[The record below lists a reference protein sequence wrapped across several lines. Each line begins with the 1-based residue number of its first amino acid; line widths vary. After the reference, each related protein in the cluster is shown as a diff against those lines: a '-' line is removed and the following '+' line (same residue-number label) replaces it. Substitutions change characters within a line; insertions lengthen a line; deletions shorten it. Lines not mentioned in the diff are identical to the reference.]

1 MRDEDKTRE
10 QLILELAELRD
21 RVARI
26 EAIEI
31 DSKRVQEALGESEE
45 RFRFMAET
53 TGDVLCRLRYASMR
67 YDYLSPSITKLTG
80 YSPAEVDALGFS
92 NLVVRLE
99 CPGEEALSLDLIA
112 QTRHEGK
119 TGEYLADYLIRMKSG
134 DLKWV
139 GDHSFP
145 WLNEA
150 GELVGSVGIL
160 SDITKRKQ
168 AEAALREMNLEL
180 ERLATLDG
188 LTQVAN
194 RRRFDEF
201 LNREWRRMRRER
213 APLSLVLCDI
223 DFFKP
228 YNDTYGH
235 QAGDDCLREVAG
247 VIRQSAN
254 RPTDL
259 AARYGGEE
267 FAVVLSNTTADGA
280 LQVAETI
287 RARVEG
293 LRIAHAGSLAGPYVT
308 ISCGVAGMVPTDRES
323 PETLIALADQG
334 LYEAKDRERNRVV
347 LKAHASTAEALHVA
361 AHT

>member
-1 MRDEDKTRE
+1 LRDEEKTRE
-10 QLILELAELRD
+10 QIVRELAELRG

-31 DSKRVQEALGESEE
+31 ESRRVQQALGESEE

-53 TGDVLCRLRYASMR
+53 TGDVLYRLRYASMR
-67 YDYLSPSITKLTG
+67 YDYLSPSISKLTG
-80 YSPAEVDALGFS
+80 YSPEEVDALGFS
-92 NLVVRLE
+92 NLVVRIE
-99 CPGEEALSLDLIA
+99 CPGEETLSLELIA
-112 QTRHEGK
+112 QTRQEGK
-119 TGEYLADYLIRMKSG
+119 TGEYLADYLIRTKSG

-168 AEAALREMNLEL
+168 AEAALREINLEL

-201 LNREWRRMRRER
+201 LGREWRRMKREG

-223 DFFKP
+223 DFFKL

-267 FAVVLSNTTADGA
+267 FAVVLSNTAAEGA
-280 LQVAETI
+280 LLVAETI
-287 RARVEG
+287 RARVQG
-293 LRIAHAGSLAGPYVT
+293 LHIAHSRSRAHGCVT
-308 ISCGVAGMVPTDRES
+308 ISCGVSSMVPTEEES
-323 PETLIALADQG
+323 PETLIALADKG
-334 LYEAKDRERNRVV
+334 LYEAKGRERNRVV
-347 LKAHASTAEALHVA
+347 LKIHRRPPLRVVSRP
-361 AHT
+361 